1 MIQIQIIC
9 ILMQTSFVENNLL
22 KYFKMINENDLIIEY
37 KYNKTGYWSDI
48 KI

>member
-1 MIQIQIIC
+1 MYIDAD
-9 ILMQTSFVENNLL
+9 SFVENNLL